1 MSTLKSKRFFPTK
14 RLVLDAVLIALY
26 VVLGFW
32 RIPIGN
38 AFRISVAPFSVILC
52 ALIFGP
58 IDGLIVG
65 FLGEFLTQ
73 ILGPYGLTQTTLLW
87 CLGETVRGLTLGL
100 CIWISKKW
108 LTANATSMLKRLVA
122 LLILCVFSA
131 VLASLCN
138 TLALYV
144 DSKLFGY
151 YNHYMVFGVLVA
163 RILINGG
170 MSVLLG
176 YLSIPIIRALL
187 KTKLI

>member
-87 CLGETVRGLTLGL
+87 CLGETVRGLTLGF
-100 CIWISKKW
+100 CIWVSKKW
-108 LTANATSMLKRLVA
+108 LAANATSMLKRLVV

-176 YLSIPIIRALL
+176 YLSIPIIRALQ